1 MTTYINPRGAAWGY
15 FFPAK
20 MKEYF
25 QKYVLFENIS
35 QRIFNEWKR
44 DYLFL
49 LKKISFANK
58 GKPLVLKSPPNT
70 ARIKFILSI
79 FPNAKFVLI
88 HRDPFE
94 VFASNKRFL
103 KITNWLYAIGTT
115 KSMNVN
121 TTITYTYAKTM
132 QRYILEKHLIPNGQL
147 IEIAYTDFIENPT
160 QCIKK
165 LYETLDLHEFSYCEK
180 EMIEFEKGQE
190 SFKRLK
196 HELSTEEKH
205 LVSKELELIIQHW
218 DY

>member
-1 MTTYINPRGAAWGY
+1 
-15 FFPAK
+15 

-35 QRIFNEWKR
+35 ERVVNEWKR

-49 LKKISFANK
+49 LKKVSFANK

-115 KSMNVN
+115 KSIDVS
-121 TTITYTYAKTM
+121 TTIAYTYAKTM
-132 QRYILEKHLIPNGQL
+132 QRYILEKHLIPEGQL
-147 IEIAYTDFIENPT
+147 IELSYTEFIKNPT
-160 QCIKK
+160 MSIKRV
-165 LYETLDLHEFSYCEK
+165 YETLDLHKFAYCEK
-180 EMIEFEKGQE
+180 EMIDFEKRQE

-196 HELSTEEKH
+196 HELSTEEKN
-205 LVSKELELIIQHW
+205 LVSKELELIIRHW
-218 DY
+218 NY